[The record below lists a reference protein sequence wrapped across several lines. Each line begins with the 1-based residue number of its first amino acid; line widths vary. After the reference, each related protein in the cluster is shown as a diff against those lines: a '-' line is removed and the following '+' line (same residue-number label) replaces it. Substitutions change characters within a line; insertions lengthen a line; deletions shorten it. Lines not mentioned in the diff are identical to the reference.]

1 MTYRIKNFEKFQHF
15 KDRSPPWIKLYRDIL
30 DDPDWHELDP
40 EAAKVL
46 VMLWLIAS
54 EDETK
59 QGNLPEMKKLAF
71 RLRIEQKRLEK
82 LCIKL
87 SHWLEQVD
95 INAISDGYQSDA
107 PETETE
113 TETYKPETEKD
124 SRAPRFDAQSHL
136 VELGVPPLIAGDW
149 ITLRK
154 SKKAPVTQTAI
165 RGVEQE
171 AGKAGISIAEA
182 MATCCQ
188 RGWAGFKADWIA
200 GDNPRNGKTQYQINQ
215 DATAHAFFGNS
226 SPKEPRLIPGEVVA

>member
-40 EAAKVL
+40 ESAKVL

-87 SHWLEQVD
+87 SHWLEQTD
-95 INAISDGYQSDA
+95 IELISSGYQTDA
-107 PETETE
+107 PERAGEEERREETEGETE
-113 TETYKPETEKD
+113 TDQCAASQRVHASDLFEAFYSLYPKKRNRGDAEKVWKRIKPDADLTDRIVTAVKSACSCHDWQKD
-124 SRAPRFDAQSHL
+124 GGKFIPYPASWLSAKGWEDEISAICVTKEQRQVDAAFA
-136 VELGVPPLIAGDW
+136 VAG
-149 ITLRK
+149 T
-154 SKKAPVTQTAI
+154 
-165 RGVEQE
+165 
-171 AGKAGISIAEA
+171 
-182 MATCCQ
+182 
-188 RGWAGFKADWIA
+188 
-200 GDNPRNGKTQYQINQ
+200 RN
-215 DATAHAFFGNS
+215 F
-226 SPKEPRLIPGEVVA
+226 V